1 MIFLLLLQFAILTPS
16 LVIGQRVPQS
26 RTPQP
31 PPQQQDTVPPTG
43 QDSLRLSAPKGDIET
58 TIKYS
63 ARDSIMFEV
72 DRKVVNLYG
81 DAKINYGELT
91 LEAAY
96 IQIDYESNS
105 LLATPL
111 PDSTGKETGVP
122 VFKDSGGTYA
132 AKRIAYNY
140 KTKKGRI
147 SEVVTQQGEGYIHAE
162 VVKKNEN
169 DEFFGYHAQYT
180 TCNLEHPHFF
190 IGASKMKG
198 IPNDKVMT
206 GPFNLVVADIP
217 TPLGFLFG
225 LFPMPKKTRASGVIV
240 PSFGES
246 RAQGFYLSNG
256 GYYFSWNDYIGTR
269 LTGDIYSLGG
279 YNVTMDN
286 TYRNRYSYSGNLS
299 LSYRY
304 FKNDEADI
312 ERSRSTNDLL
322 NALPPT
328 QRTIWINWSHSPVQ
342 KPGRGR
348 FSASVNAGSTGHQ
361 RINYNSTSQYL
372 SPTFNSNI
380 TYQKTIQNT
389 PFSYTAKLSQG
400 QTSGGIYNFVL
411 PDLNFSMTPISFYEV
426 FTNDQPTGKW
436 YEQFTIGYNVNAQN
450 RLTNVRPATS
460 DSFQGIPVTEGNTR
474 ADTISL
480 SDFNQLW
487 KNGRRSADHNFQL
500 NLGSYKVARYFNFSP
515 SVSYRESWTD
525 QRFSFR
531 YNPDSGKVDV
541 DTTNFGR
548 IYDYSANASLST
560 TIYGTAYIGGKRV
573 EAIRHLIR
581 PNIGYSWR
589 PDFGRENFGFYQ
601 RVQTTAS
608 PTPGRDMFTLL
619 PRVANA
625 PGTGLQSRLTFN
637 VSNNIEA
644 KVKTRNDTTSTA
656 NQFEKVSILDNLGIS
671 TSYNFAADSLK
682 LAPISLVA
690 NTRLFKIFNITFNS
704 TFEPYKRDSLGR
716 QVDDYVFDLSK
727 LKLATLTN
735 ANFSLS
741 ASLNPEARGARTSG
755 ASNNL
760 PILDEANRD
769 PLLPDYVDFKIPWT
783 LSFDYTIGYF
793 RRNGI
798 DTGNSITQTLGM
810 NGSLNLTDKW
820 KITYFA
826 SYDFVNNNIAN
837 ANLQIYR
844 DLHCWEMSIG
854 WIPFGFAQ
862 GYNIT
867 INAKSALL
875 QDLRLTRNRS
885 ARNRF

>member
-1 MIFLLLLQFAILTPS
+1 MSTLKQANT
-16 LVIGQRVPQS
+16 QR
-26 RTPQP
+26 
-31 PPQQQDTVPPTG
+31 QDTVPAG
-43 QDSLRLSAPKGDIET
+43 QDSLRLSAPKGDITT

-81 DAKINYGELT
+81 DAKINYGDLT

-96 IQIDYESNS
+96 IQIDYESNM

-122 VFKDSGGTYA
+122 VFKDSGGSYA

-225 LFPMPKKTRASGVIV
+225 LFPMPAKTRASGLII

-246 RAQGFYLSNG
+246 RGQGFYLSNG
-256 GYYFSWNDYIGTR
+256 GYYFAWNDYVGTR

-279 YNVTMDN
+279 YNVSIDN
-286 TYRNRYSYSGNLS
+286 TYRKRYAYSGNLGVA
-299 LSYRY
+299 YRY
-304 FKNDEADI
+304 FKNDEADV

-328 QRTIWINWSHSPVQ
+328 QRTIWINWTHSPVQ

-348 FSASVNAGSTGHQ
+348 FSASVNAGSASHQ
-361 RINYNSTSQYL
+361 RLNYNSTSQYL

-400 QTSGGIYNFVL
+400 QTRGGIYNFVL
-411 PDLNFSMTPISFYEV
+411 PDLNFSMTPISFVEA

-450 RLTNVRPATS
+450 RISNLREATGN
-460 DSFQGIPVTEGNTR
+460 SFGVPITEGFVR
-474 ADTISL
+474 QDTISL
-480 SDFNQLW
+480 DDFESLW
-487 KNGRRSADHNFQL
+487 KNGRRSANHQFQL
-500 NLGSYKVARYFNFSP
+500 NLGSYKIMRYFNFSP
-515 SVSYRESWTD
+515 SVSYSENWTD
-525 QRFSFR
+525 QRYSFR
-531 YNPDSGKVDV
+531 FNPDSQKVDV
-541 DTTNFGR
+541 DTTNFAR
-548 IYDYSANASLST
+548 IYEYSANASLST

-581 PNIGYSWR
+581 PNIGYSYR
-589 PDFGRENFGFYQ
+589 PDFGRERFGFYQ
-601 RVQTTAS
+601 RVQTSTFPA
-608 PTPGRDMFTLL
+608 PGSDTFTLL

-625 PGTGLQSRLTFN
+625 PGAGLQNMLTFN
-637 VSNNIEA
+637 VSNNIEM
-644 KVKTRNDTTSTA
+644 KVRSQADSA
-656 NQFEKVSILDNLGIS
+656 AQDQFEKVSILDNLGIS

-690 NTRLFKIFNITFNS
+690 NTRLFKIFNVTFNS
-704 TFEPYKRDSLGR
+704 TFEPYKRDTLGR
-716 QVDDYVFDLSK
+716 QIDDYVFDFSK

-735 ANFSLS
+735 ANFTIS
-741 ASLNPEARGARTSG
+741 ANLNPEARQSSTSAPG
-755 ASNNL
+755 NL
-760 PILDEANRD
+760 PILNPDMN
-769 PLLPDYVDFKIPWT
+769 PLLPEYVDFKIPWT

-793 RRNGI
+793 RNFGRAASKTIN
-798 DTGNSITQTLGM
+798 QTLGV
-810 NGSLNLTDKW
+810 NGSVNLTDKW

-826 SYDFVNNNIAN
+826 GYDFTNNNIAN
-837 ANLQIYR
+837 ANIQIYR

-854 WIPFGFAQ
+854 WIPYGFAQ

-875 QDLRLTRNRS
+875 QDLRLTRNRT

>member
-1 MIFLLLLQFAILTPS
+1 MSA
-16 LVIGQRVPQS
+16 QRLPQA
-26 RTPQP
+26 RTLKQANT
-31 PPQQQDTVPPTG
+31 QVQDTVPAG
-43 QDSLRLSAPKGDIET
+43 QDSLRLAAPQGDIKT

-81 DAKINYGELT
+81 DAKINYGDLT
-91 LEAAY
+91 LEAAF
-96 IQIDYESNS
+96 IQIDYETNT

-111 PDSTGKETGVP
+111 PDSTGKETGIP
-122 VFKDSGGTYA
+122 VFKDAGGTYA

-140 KTKKGRI
+140 QTRKGRI

-190 IGASKMKG
+190 IGATKMKG

-217 TPLGFLFG
+217 TPVGFLFG
-225 LFPMPKKTRASGVIV
+225 LFPMPRNKRSSGVIV

-256 GYYFSWNDYIGTR
+256 GYYFAWNDYVGTR

-279 YNVTMDN
+279 YNINIDN
-286 TYRNRYSYSGNLS
+286 TYRKRYSYSGNLGV
-299 LSYRY
+299 SYRY
-304 FKNDEADI
+304 FKNDEADV

-328 QRTIWINWSHSPVQ
+328 QRTIWINWSHNPVQ
-342 KPGRGR
+342 KPGGGR
-348 FSASVNAGSTGHQ
+348 FSASVNAGSASHQ

-389 PFSYTAKLSQG
+389 PFSYTAKLTQG
-400 QTSGGIYNFVL
+400 QTNGGVYNFVL
-411 PDLNFSMTPISFYEV
+411 PDLNFSMTPVSFFEIL
-426 FTNDQPTGKW
+426 TNDQPTGKW

-450 RLTNVRPATS
+450 RISNVRPATS
-460 DSFQGIPVTEGNTR
+460 NSFGVPITEGFAR
-474 ADTISL
+474 QDTISL
-480 SDFNQLW
+480 DDFERLW
-487 KNGRRSADHNFQL
+487 RNGRRSADHNFQL
-500 NLGSYKVARYFNFSP
+500 NLGSYKIARYFNFSP

-525 QRFSFR
+525 QRYSFR
-531 YNPDSGKVDV
+531 FNPDSQKVDV
-541 DTTNFGR
+541 DTTNFAR
-548 IYDYSANASLST
+548 IYEYSANASLST

-581 PNIGYSWR
+581 PNIGYSYR
-589 PDFGRENFGFYQ
+589 PDFGKEGFGFYQ
-601 RVQTTAS
+601 NVRTAAF
-608 PTPGRDMFTLL
+608 PATGRDAFTLL
-619 PRVANA
+619 PRVASPPA
-625 PGTGLQSRLTFN
+625 AGLQNLLTFS
-637 VSNNIEA
+637 VTNNIEM
-644 KVKTRNDTTSTA
+644 KVKSKADSAAA

-682 LAPISLVA
+682 LAPINMVA
-690 NTRLFKIFNITFNS
+690 NTRLFKIFNVTLTS
-704 TFEPYKRDSLGR
+704 TFEPYKRDTLGR
-716 QVDDYVFDLSK
+716 RIDEYVFDFSK
-727 LKLATLTN
+727 AKLATLTN
-735 ANFSLS
+735 ANFTLS
-741 ASLNPEARGARTSG
+741 ASLNPEARQSRTSPP
-755 ASNNL
+755 SNL
-760 PILDEANRD
+760 PILDQDRN

-793 RRNGI
+793 RSFGSTN
-798 DTGNSITQTLGM
+798 TKNITQTLGV
-810 NGSLNLTDKW
+810 NGSVNLTEKW
-820 KITYFA
+820 KVTYFA
-826 SYDFVNNNIAN
+826 GYDFTNNNISN
-837 ANLQIYR
+837 ANIQIYR

-854 WIPFGFAQ
+854 WIPYGFAQ

-875 QDLRLTRNRS
+875 QDLRLTRNRT